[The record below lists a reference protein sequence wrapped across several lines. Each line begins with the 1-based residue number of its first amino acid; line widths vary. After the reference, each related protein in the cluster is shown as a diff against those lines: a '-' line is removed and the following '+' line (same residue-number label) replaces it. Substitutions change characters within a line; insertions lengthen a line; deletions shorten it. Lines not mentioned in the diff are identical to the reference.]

1 MIEGL
6 TFAKSLVEPYCGFL
20 GACASSWPYEAYPYP
35 NPAANAETRRA
46 FVGVQN
52 GDEGAPVEDS
62 ELEELLCSLVFS
74 APALELFNRAPRARI
89 LW

>member
-1 MIEGL
+1 M
-6 TFAKSLVEPYCGFL
+6 
-20 GACASSWPYEAYPYP
+20 
-35 NPAANAETRRA
+35 RRA
-46 FVGVQN
+46 FIGVQN

-74 APALELFNRAPRARI
+74 APALELFNRAPQARI